1 MTEILDHTFLFSVL
15 EDPDKKMLVDAFE
28 PSDFKKSSTVIKE
41 GDDGD
46 FVYVV
51 YSGVLS
57 CSKNSVFLK
66 KYNSG
71 DTFGE
76 LALLYNAPRAA
87 TIIAE
92 TDSKLYRL
100 DRESFSYIVKGSAEK
115 KRSKYE

>member
-1 MTEILDHTFLFSVL
+1 M
-15 EDPDKKMLVDAFE
+15 EDTDKKKLLDAFE
-28 PSDFKKSSTVIKE
+28 PVDFKKSSTVIKE

-51 YSGVLS
+51 YSGTLS
-57 CSKNSVFLK
+57 CSKNSQFLK

-87 TIIAE
+87 TIVAD
-92 TDSKLYRL
+92 TDSHLYRL
-100 DRESFSYIVKGSAEK
+100 DRESFNYIVKGSAEK
-115 KRSKYE
+115 KRAKYE

>member
-1 MTEILDHTFLFSVL
+1 MDHTFLFSVL
-15 EDPDKKMLVDAFE
+15 EDADKKKLLDAFE
-28 PSDFKKSSTVIKE
+28 PVEFKKSSTVIKE

-51 YSGVLS
+51 YSGTLS
-57 CSKNSVFLK
+57 CSKNSQFLK

-87 TIIAE
+87 TIVAD
-92 TDSKLYRL
+92 TDSNLYRL

-115 KRSKYE
+115 KRAKYE